1 MTLECLYGCSGLYIR
16 CLSGISRDSRV
27 SGVCFECSTVFDDSM
42 LRDRIEKRLG
52 QGEVSVTFECS
63 HSES

>member
-1 MTLECLYGCSGLYIR
+1 LYIR

-52 QGEVSVTFECS
+52 QGEVRVTFECS